1 MSSHLRSAVRLSV
14 ATDTRIPEHPAR
26 HRPSDLF
33 GKDVF
38 GMDAMREHLPSA
50 VFKRLEQA
58 ARMGTALGEGDAD
71 IIAVAMKDWAI
82 ERGATHYTH
91 WFQPMTGSTAEKHDA
106 FLTPAAGGKD
116 DQRIFR

>member
-1 MSSHLRSAVRLSV
+1 MSSTLRSAVRFSV

-38 GMDAMREHLPSA
+38 GMEAMREHLPSA

-58 ARMGTALGEGDAD
+58 AHMGKSLDEGDAD
-71 IIAVAMKDWAI
+71 IIAGAMKDWAI

-91 WFQPMTGSTAEKHDA
+91 WFQPMTGSTAE
-106 FLTPAAGGKD
+106 
-116 DQRIFR
+116 